1 MLKKVGIQTVVNILD
16 MIRNIQSN
24 IDIYELA
31 SPLYL
36 HPGENFRYEVAV
48 DYGPSFKLQEIHIYF
63 GDVFAGAYLINVF
76 LESENVNTDLMINFT
91 NNTHQVYATS
101 MDSKLYFWPISTMG
115 AN

>member
-1 MLKKVGIQTVVNILD
+1 MLKKVGIQTVVILY

-24 IDIYELA
+24 IDINELA
-31 SPLYL
+31 SPSYL

-48 DYGPSFKLQEIHIYF
+48 DYGLSFKLQEIHIYF

-76 LESENVNTDLMINFT
+76 LESENVNTDFMINFT

-101 MDSKLYFWPISTMG
+101 MGSKLYFWPISTMG

>member
-1 MLKKVGIQTVVNILD
+1 MLKKVGIQTVVILD

-24 IDIYELA
+24 IDINELA
-31 SPLYL
+31 SPSYL

-48 DYGPSFKLQEIHIYF
+48 DYGLSFKLQEIHIYF

-76 LESENVNTDLMINFT
+76 LESENVNTDFMINFT

-101 MDSKLYFWPISTMG
+101 TDSKLYFWPISTTG

>member
-1 MLKKVGIQTVVNILD
+1 MLKKVGIQTVVILD

-24 IDIYELA
+24 IDINELA
-31 SPLYL
+31 SPSYL
-36 HPGENFRYEVAV
+36 HPGENFRYEIAV
-48 DYGPSFKLQEIHIYF
+48 DYGLSFKLQEIHIYF

-76 LESENVNTDLMINFT
+76 LESENVNTDFMINFT

-101 MDSKLYFWPISTMG
+101 TGSKLYFWPISTMG

>member
-1 MLKKVGIQTVVNILD
+1 MLKKVGIQTVVIFD

-24 IDIYELA
+24 IDINELA
-31 SPLYL
+31 SPFYL

-48 DYGPSFKLQEIHIYF
+48 DYGLSFKLQEIHIYF

-76 LESENVNTDLMINFT
+76 LESENVNTDFMINFT
-91 NNTHQVYATS
+91 NNTHQVYTTS